1 MTVTRTAPPP
11 PPASTPAPAPASP
24 ASHPHAPVAV
34 NDVRR
39 TLLALL
45 ASALGVFPLCEL
57 FTDRGWLIDVWLSMI
72 VVVAPALVLRRT
84 RPASAWQVWIGV
96 AVLIPWLTVNFVR
109 ASAVLGVIPLG
120 GAWHDVGQLMTDLHQ
135 TTSEQAAP
143 VHTTVAI
150 RLALCALLGLV
161 AALVDLLAVVGRRG
175 ALAGVPL
182 LVVYTVAGA
191 VPRRPVSWV
200 WFALAAAGF
209 LILLALDSSDDLQ
222 RWGHYI
228 PRSGRAA
235 RKRAAGA
242 VSGQRI
248 AAAAIVAAVLLP
260 IFMPADAH
268 NFVANLFH
276 PASADGNGFGADSVK
291 AGSGTN
297 GIDPFA
303 ALRGQLN
310 RDRKVD
316 LLKVTTTSDD
326 LSFGS
331 AKGVQPFYLRTNVL
345 PVFTGRGWQPAPHG
359 ALESVEDT
367 QFDSSPGTS
376 FQPRVVHFTATMTVS
391 NLRSNPPV
399 FLSPTAV
406 EGLAGTTEWS
416 PQDQLLVSS
425 SVTGGQKIREDVA
438 QAQPTVAD
446 LSAATGSDPALR
458 PWLRLPAIASYVRT
472 LTAQVVGKASTPYA
486 KARAISDFFA
496 DPDNG
501 FYYSLQT
508 QNGDSTDDLTNFLK
522 NRAGYCQ
529 QYAAA
534 MGVMLRLAGVPARV
548 VLGYAH
554 DVPDSSGTFT
564 VTTYDAHAWVEAY
577 FPGVGWVPFDPT
589 PVAGI
594 SGGATNDL
602 AWAPHNRQPVVA
614 PRDRA
619 SAGQTRPTIRPSDQA
634 AAPSTSGARTGGGM
648 SGAVI
653 GVLVVLVLVAIL
665 LLIPAFVRWRRRRHR
680 IRQARHG
687 DTDALWLE
695 LSDTAVD
702 LGYVWS
708 TARTPR
714 QVATWLRG
722 TSSRADASL
731 GTLSTAVERARYAP
745 RASQAGP
752 ELVHEL
758 HSVESGLRSR
768 RSGRERFQAIFWPAS
783 LDWSQVPVV
792 GQWLPG
798 SSEPRRRH

>member
-1 MTVTRTAPPP
+1 
-11 PPASTPAPAPASP
+11 
-24 ASHPHAPVAV
+24 
-34 NDVRR
+34 VRR

-57 FTDRGWLIDVWLSMI
+57 FTDRGWLIDVWLSM
-72 VVVAPALVLRRT
+72 VVVIAPALVLRRT

-96 AVLIPWLTVNFVR
+96 GLLVPWLTVNFVR
-109 ASAVLGVIPLG
+109 DNAVAGLIPLG
-120 GAWHDVGQLMTDLHQ
+120 GAWHDVGALMTDLHR

-143 VHTTVAI
+143 VHSTVAI

-191 VPRRPVSWV
+191 VPRKPVSWV

-248 AAAAIVAAVLLP
+248 AAAAIALAVVLP
-260 IFMPADAH
+260 AFLPGDAH

-276 PASADGNGFGADSVK
+276 PSSGDADGFGADSVK
-291 AGSGTN
+291 AGSGTH

-310 RDRKVD
+310 RDRKVN
-316 LLKVTTTSDD
+316 LLTVTTTSDD
-326 LSFGS
+326 PRFGG

-359 ALESVEDT
+359 TLESVEDT
-367 QFDSSPGTS
+367 QFASSPGTS
-376 FQPRVVHFTATMTVS
+376 FQPRVVHFSATLTIS

-399 FLSPTAV
+399 FLSPTAIQ
-406 EGLAGTTEWS
+406 GLSGTTRWS
-416 PQDQLLVSS
+416 TQDQLLLDSA
-425 SVTGGQKIREDVA
+425 VTGGQKIREDVA
-438 QAQPTVAD
+438 QPQPTVAD
-446 LSAATGSDPALR
+446 LSAATASDPSMRA
-458 PWLRLPAIASYVRT
+458 WLRLPAIASYVRN
-472 LTAQVVGKASTPYA
+472 LTAGIVRNASTPYA
-486 KARAISDFFA
+486 KARAISDFFS
-496 DPDNG
+496 DPNNG

-508 QNGDSTDDLTNFLK
+508 QSGDSTDDLTNFLT
-522 NRAGYCQ
+522 NRGGYCQ

-534 MGVMLRLAGVPARV
+534 MAVMLRLSGVPARV

-554 DVPDSSGTFT
+554 DVPDSSGSFT

-577 FPGVGWVPFDPT
+577 FSGIGWVPFDPT

-602 AWAPHNRQPVVA
+602 AWAPHDNAGPVA
-614 PRDRA
+614 PRDRPSSA
-619 SAGQTRPTIRPSDQA
+619 SVSPATGPSGQVTA
-634 AAPSTSGARTGGGM
+634 ANASGSGSNGGI
-648 SGAVI
+648 SGVAVGALVI
-653 GVLVVLVLVAIL
+653 VVIIAVVLLV
-665 LLIPAFVRWRRRRHR
+665 PAFVRWRRRRHR
-680 IRQARHG
+680 IHAARHG
-687 DTDALWLE
+687 DTDALWAE
-695 LSDTAVD
+695 LSDTATD

-708 TARTPR
+708 PARTPR
-714 QVATWLRG
+714 QVAAWLGG
-722 TSSRADASL
+722 TSRKADASL
-731 GTLSTAVERARYAP
+731 GTLTRAVERARYAP
-745 RASQAGP
+745 GGRQTGP

-758 HSVESGLRSR
+758 HAVESGLRSR
-768 RSGRERFQAIFWPAS
+768 RSGRERFRALFWPAS
-783 LDWSQVPVV
+783 LDWSGVPLI

-798 SSEPRRRH
+798 SGYPRRH